1 MSQDNVRAARGL
13 YDMFNRS
20 DIAGFEKGCARELV
34 WNEAENSLNSGGNP
48 YRGFDA
54 VLEGVFQPTLRDFDR
69 FECNLELLI
78 DGGDTIVGT
87 GRYRGTYKETGKRLS
102 AQFCHVLHFDS
113 QARLDRVRGI
123 YRHPRGGRGCRPVA
137 AHRGNQDCAPRDVI
151 ESARVSDSRDA
162 GAPPQ
167 ASFHGLDIAGP
178 EAQDRAWRPP
188 CAFLLSCTPPPQH
201 TFATC

>member
-13 YDMFNRS
+13 YDMFNRG
-20 DIAGFEKGCARELV
+20 DIAGFERGCARELV

-69 FECNLELLI
+69 FECNLESLI

-113 QARLDRVRGI
+113 QARLDRVQEYTDTLAEAEVAGRLQAI
-123 YRHPRGGRGCRPVA
+123 AEIKIPHPA
-137 AHRGNQDCAPRDVI
+137 M
-151 ESARVSDSRDA
+151 
-162 GAPPQ
+162 
-167 ASFHGLDIAGP
+167 
-178 EAQDRAWRPP
+178 
-188 CAFLLSCTPPPQH
+188 
-201 TFATC
+201 

>member
-1 MSQDNVRAARGL
+1 MFGPRAA
-13 YDMFNRS
+13 S
-20 DIAGFEKGCARELV
+20 TTCSIAATSPGSRRGCARELV

-69 FECNLELLI
+69 FECNLESLI

-113 QARLDRVRGI
+113 QARLDRVQEYTDTLAEAEVAGRLQPI
-123 YRHPRGGRGCRPVA
+123 AEIKIPHPA
-137 AHRGNQDCAPRDVI
+137 M
-151 ESARVSDSRDA
+151 
-162 GAPPQ
+162 
-167 ASFHGLDIAGP
+167 
-178 EAQDRAWRPP
+178 
-188 CAFLLSCTPPPQH
+188 
-201 TFATC
+201 